1 MVIGGVNTGCPL
13 QELIYKQAWIIM
25 VIGGVN
31 TGCPLQEWIFKQ
43 PRIIMVSILSLYLF
57 PSTLGVF
64 LHLTAWVFRWW
75 FPALRGMKPVRI
87 SDSLNLWLFLTQ
99 AKAVVKSA
107 CPIGGWGLSTL
118 MLFIKG
124 LNTPLYLS
132 LTLYYPQKNPK
143 GCLHSGKNIG
153 SSIHT
158 SWKQSI
164 GKEQCQQHGWSWR
177 PTNIKG
183 PLWWWLIPPLNIT

>member
-1 MVIGGVNTGCPL
+1 MGGVLAVFGAKQEAALHILSRLGHVWARPQHSINSAHSRTAAHFNRRLGGVNTRLSP
-13 QELIYKQAWIIM
+13 
-25 VIGGVN
+25 
-31 TGCPLQEWIFKQ
+31 TGINFF
-43 PRIIMVSILSLYLF
+43 IMVSILSLYLF

-64 LHLTAWVFRWW
+64 LHLTAWASRWW

-124 LNTPLYLS
+124 LNTLLYISPSLFTILKNSERLS
-132 LTLYYPQKNPK
+132 PRWKYYWKLTP
-143 GCLHSGKNIG
+143 H
-153 SSIHT
+153 
-158 SWKQSI
+158 
-164 GKEQCQQHGWSWR
+164 
-177 PTNIKG
+177 
-183 PLWWWLIPPLNIT
+183 